1 VTNKLPIPPLAPL
14 PVDVRP
20 RLGETTINY
29 VQRIARANHLKSSE
43 LLRCLAPP
51 PYTIGRKP
59 ALQRVA
65 MVSGRSTE
73 VLALTLVDATPAH
86 LPIWTKPDL
95 RLRRH
100 SSLTRDGFDKTGL
113 IKHEAGWSKQ
123 SLRQIAHRWR
133 VPLWLLRRILSPRFP
148 NERPVPR
155 PAMPEGY
162 YQRIMDHYH
171 QGLTATQS
179 WRSFLDDHHTW
190 LTLTTVTKLYIT
202 LDRESQPTESGKTQ

>member
-1 VTNKLPIPPLAPL
+1 VSDNLPIPPLVPL
-14 PVDVRP
+14 PIDVRP

-29 VQRIARANHLKSSE
+29 VQRLARANHLKTSE
-43 LLRCLAPP
+43 LIRILAPP
-51 PYTIGRKP
+51 PHTIGQKP
-59 ALQRVA
+59 ALKRVSRA
-65 MVSGRSTE
+65 SGRSTE

-100 SSLTRDGFDKTGL
+100 ASLTRLGFDKTGL

-123 SLRQIAHRWR
+123 SLRQIARRWQ
-133 VPLWLLRRILSPRFP
+133 VPLWLLKRILSPRFP

-155 PAMPEGY
+155 PAMHEDT
-162 YQRIMDHYH
+162 YQRIKNHYH

-179 WRSFLDDHHTW
+179 WRSFLDDHDTW
-190 LTLTTVTKLYIT
+190 LTLTTVTKLY
-202 LDRESQPTESGKTQ
+202 LSFQGPTSAKPRRPK